1 MDEEPTQ
8 QATQPFLDPRRRG
21 DPSLLSEE
29 DEVDVLCILR
39 PSSPAAYQ
47 AVKLVASTTPQHILQ
62 NEGISEIFKCGDQS
76 LPEEGRTPQALS
88 ESGSLIGDLDAATQP
103 RETFKGSG
111 PTLDIALRLSSKVK
125 DPCLGFTFG
134 RLSQRCDLLIMEGKN
149 QPISGMHF
157 RIFVKENSVP
167 MLEDTSTNGTAVD
180 GKLLQA
186 SGKAPGTEKRR
197 MLTTGCRI
205 EVMCDKSG
213 TNETMMRFIV
223 DIPKRPRFL
232 DQWRLKL
239 GNYLQFVYQLERQA
253 AVRNAAV
260 QNGDVMA
267 LAPVSLY
274 SKLMGYILTYS
285 YHRRPLSPR

>member
-8 QATQPFLDPRRRG
+8 KTQPFSDPRRRG
-21 DPSLLSEE
+21 DSSLLSEE

-62 NEGISEIFKCGDQS
+62 NKDMSEIFNSGS
-76 LPEEGRTPQALS
+76 ILEEGRTPQARS
-88 ESGSLIGDLDAATQP
+88 ESASLTGDLDIATPP

-111 PTLDIALRLSSKVK
+111 PTLDIALRLSSKLK

-134 RLSQRCDLLIMEGKN
+134 RLSQSSDLHIMEAKN
-149 QPISGMHF
+149 YHISGMHF

-167 MLEDTSTNGTAVD
+167 MLEDSSKNGTLVD
-180 GKLLQA
+180 GNFLQ
-186 SGKAPGTEKRR
+186 GKAKGPGSEKRR

-205 EVMCDKSG
+205 EVLCDLS
-213 TNETMMRFIV
+213 ECVMRFIV
-223 DIPKRPRFL
+223 EIPKRPRFP

-253 AVRNAAV
+253 AARYEAVRDGGVIN
-260 QNGDVMA
+260 
-267 LAPVSLY
+267 LAPVSL
-274 SKLMGYILTYS
+274 
-285 YHRRPLSPR
+285 

>member
-8 QATQPFLDPRRRG
+8 KTQPFSDPRRWG
-21 DPSLLSEE
+21 DSSLLREE

-39 PSSPAAYQ
+39 PCSPAAYH

-62 NEGISEIFKCGDQS
+62 NEGMSEIFKCGDHS
-76 LPEEGRTPQALS
+76 LLEEGRSPQAGS
-88 ESGSLIGDLDAATQP
+88 ESGNLIGDEDITTPP

-111 PTLDIALRLSSKVK
+111 PTLDIALRLSSKLK

-134 RLSQRCDLLIMEGKN
+134 RLPQRSDLVIMEGSN
-149 QPISGMHF
+149 LRISGMHF

-167 MLEDTSTNGTAVD
+167 MLEDTSTNGTLVD
-180 GKLLQA
+180 GKLLRA
-186 SGKAPGTEKRR
+186 SDDGSVYEKRR

-205 EVMCDKSG
+205 EAFCDASA
-213 TNETMMRFIV
+213 TNEYMMRFIV
-223 DIPKRPRFL
+223 EIPKRPRFP

-253 AVRNAAV
+253 AVRDEAV
-260 QNGDVMA
+260 RNGGVMNI
-267 LAPVSLY
+267 APVSL
-274 SKLMGYILTYS
+274 
-285 YHRRPLSPR
+285 

>member
-8 QATQPFLDPRRRG
+8 QTQPFLDPRRRG
-21 DPSLLSEE
+21 DSSLLSEE
-29 DEVDVLCILR
+29 EEVDVLCILR

-62 NEGISEIFKCGDQS
+62 NEGMSEIFKCGDQS
-76 LPEEGRTPQALS
+76 LLEEGRTPQARS
-88 ESGSLIGDLDAATQP
+88 ESASLTGDLDVATPP

-111 PTLDIALRLSSKVK
+111 PTLDIALRLSSKLK

-134 RLSQRCDLLIMEGKN
+134 RLSQRCDLVIMEGKN
-149 QPISGMHF
+149 YKISGMHF

-167 MLEDTSTNGTAVD
+167 MLEDTSTNGTLVD

-186 SGKAPGTEKRR
+186 SVKGPGSEKRR

-205 EVMCDKSG
+205 EVLCENSATD
-213 TNETMMRFIV
+213 MMRFIV
-223 DIPKRPRFL
+223 EIPKRPRFP
-232 DQWRLKL
+232 DQWRLRL

-253 AVRNAAV
+253 AVRDEAV
-260 QNGDVMA
+260 RNGGVMD
-267 LAPVSLY
+267 LAPVSL
-274 SKLMGYILTYS
+274 
-285 YHRRPLSPR
+285 

>member
-1 MDEEPTQ
+1 MAEESSQ
-8 QATQPFLDPRRRG
+8 KATQPFLDPRRRG

-62 NEGISEIFKCGDQS
+62 NEGMSEIFKCGDQGQ
-76 LPEEGRTPQALS
+76 LEESRTPQALS
-88 ESGSLIGDLDAATQP
+88 DSGSSIGDLNVATQL

-111 PTLDIALRLSSKVK
+111 PTLDIALRLSSKMK

-134 RLSQRCDLLIMEGKN
+134 RLSQRCDLVITDRSN

-167 MLEDTSTNGTAVD
+167 MLEDTSTNGTHVD
-180 GKLLQA
+180 GILLRA
-186 SGKAPGTEKRR
+186 NGPVPGAEKRR

-205 EVMCDKSG
+205 EVLCDQSG

-223 DIPKRPRFL
+223 DIPKRPRFP

-239 GNYLQFVYQLERQA
+239 SNYLKFVYQLERQE

-260 QNGDVMA
+260 LNGDVMT
-267 LAPVSLY
+267 LAPVSL
-274 SKLMGYILTYS
+274 
-285 YHRRPLSPR
+285 